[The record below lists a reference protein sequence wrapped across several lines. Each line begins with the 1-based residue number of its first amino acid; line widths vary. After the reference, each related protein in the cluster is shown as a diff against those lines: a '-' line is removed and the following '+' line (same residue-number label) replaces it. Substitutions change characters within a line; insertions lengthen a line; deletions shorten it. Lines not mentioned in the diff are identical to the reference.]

1 MALQTREQHIRREK
15 ATSNIGTAQ
24 VRRAF
29 IAALY
34 AVYHGPDGLE
44 RIARRVQ
51 RLAGILAAGLGR
63 LGIAIENDSFFD
75 TLTLSVPGRAE
86 LYLAKAREA
95 GINLR
100 LAGAGR
106 LGISF
111 DETTSREDVQK
122 LFEIFAGFGAEV
134 PQVAAL
140 DGEAK
145 QGIPATLARTSRYQ
159 IGRAHV

>member
-15 ATSNIGTAQ
+15 ATSNICTAQ
-24 VRRAF
+24 VLLAV

-100 LAGAGR
+100 LAGSGR

-111 DETTSREDVQK
+111 DETTSRDDVQK
-122 LFEIFAGFGAEV
+122 LFEIFAG
-134 PQVAAL
+134 
-140 DGEAK
+140 
-145 QGIPATLARTSRYQ
+145 RTEERRGGKGCGSTGRSRWWPCPLKNKK
-159 IGRAHV
+159 